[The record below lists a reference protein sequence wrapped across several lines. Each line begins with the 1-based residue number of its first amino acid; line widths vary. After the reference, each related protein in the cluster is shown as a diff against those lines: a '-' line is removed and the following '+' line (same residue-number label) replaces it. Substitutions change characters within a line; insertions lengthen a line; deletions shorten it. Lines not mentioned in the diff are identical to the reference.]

1 MPFFLLTN
9 MYFADNMLYMRKRV
23 RIKDVIE
30 LFAKIATIILAIA
43 TIYQCVKGG
52 L

>member
-1 MPFFLLTN
+1 MPII
-9 MYFADNMLYMRKRV
+9 LYMSKRV
-23 RIKDVIE
+23 RIKDIIE

-43 TIYQCVKGG
+43 TIYQCVMGG